1 MDEARLKE
9 DLRHS
14 SSLNALMEESRLE
27 LIVETSLFVT
37 CLFDVIQKIVR
48 ACCSFE
54 RVRCSVDV
62 CILTADAVQ
71 NTRKNPWY
79 KCHGEMKGTQ

>member
-1 MDEARLKE
+1 MKTVAIDEGLELYEAHLKE

-37 CLFDVIQKIVR
+37 CFDVIRKIVR
-48 ACCSFE
+48 AYCSFI
-54 RVRCSVDV
+54 V
-62 CILTADAVQ
+62 
-71 NTRKNPWY
+71 K
-79 KCHGEMKGTQ
+79 